1 MTNKELIKILQ
12 KSVMENGELPVE
24 IELDYLDSE
33 KPPYHIE
40 EVLYDKNSV
49 TLYNY

>member
-12 KSVMENGELPVE
+12 KSVVELPVE
-24 IELDYLDSE
+24 IVLDYLDSE

-40 EVLYDKNSV
+40 DVLYDRKSV

>member
-12 KSVMENGELPVE
+12 KSVVENGELPVE
-24 IELDYLDSE
+24 IVLDYLDSE

-40 EVLYDKNSV
+40 DVLYNRKSV